1 MYRFESNSPI
11 GTVSTSLLMSS
22 LSDQSTAVLLYQS
35 SRGSIMYLLVV
46 SLSMEKYRLK
56 SFLIPARKSDIF
68 IFCGT
73 ALLISIGSPS
83 VSSPEDFIR
92 SHDPALTRPA
102 METSYIYTPLVYIHT
117 LTVSPAGMYTG

>member
-56 SFLIPARKSDIF
+56 SFFIPARKSEI
-68 IFCGT
+68 
-73 ALLISIGSPS
+73 
-83 VSSPEDFIR
+83 
-92 SHDPALTRPA
+92 LTRCGMADP
-102 METSYIYTPLVYIHT
+102 IVI
-117 LTVSPAGMYTG
+117 VSPGTIDPVDCILNQLPVFILAAVAAATVAS